1 MMSGAPDCSSDMT
14 DDVRGRLDY
23 EDLASRVCELV
34 SRPARTEEEMRRYAR
49 RQAREAGDSS
59 SCSTFSSL
67 ESDNSVDDGSSSDC
81 SVVDDDSLS
90 VGDHALRAEDQALRG
105 RTNMLMS
112 DFAEYVSYVDT
123 SRSSVELLV
132 GDASIMSRIRRA
144 PTSSAGRDPDSEW
157 RHEPIRGRRRSSDIE
172 SCGDFLRD
180 VDMNED
186 GSSSYFEG
194 ARSVR
199 DLISESRI
207 RRAPASSAGRD
218 LWRHEPIRGRRRSS
232 DIESCGDY
240 FQDIDMN
247 EDGSPLDFEGA
258 RFAAR
263 DVLARADVARQSRH
277 ESNGFLGGSG
287 LFLVLFGVMLGI
299 LMSVALGG
307 SMGRREMSQ
316 QHDSLPGSSLGR
328 TRMSPPRRPSWSISN
343 VLSSAMPSTLD
354 GAREKYDPR
363 WYDFKGTYSDSF
375 TFCSRHESRIPCP
388 YSVYC
393 PSGRGSASASQYEG
407 GQTHD
412 TNDRPHVPIVDLP
425 FGWARLG
432 AGSGED
438 GNVLEDTC
446 SVRIETDN
454 EASVEVSSRILCC
467 REAPLPEAPLPEEN
481 EVESNFVDG
490 NQQLS
495 LWEATELRKYVESDN
510 EVDARDDLLRQRLD
524 PVWFDSLHGWS
535 GELEGSSCPVLPLAI
550 F

>member
-180 VDMNED
+180 V
-186 GSSSYFEG
+186 
-194 ARSVR
+194 
-199 DLISESRI
+199 
-207 RRAPASSAGRD
+207 
-218 LWRHEPIRGRRRSS
+218 
-232 DIESCGDY
+232 
-240 FQDIDMN
+240 DMN

-510 EVDARDDLLRQRLD
+510 ELDARDDLLRQRLD
-524 PVWFDSLHGWS
+524 PVWFDSRHGWS
-535 GELEGSSCPVLPLAI
+535 GELEGSLCPVLPLAI